1 MKNNPLVS
9 ILIPTYNSVDFVEDT
24 VRSIMNQTYTNIEIV
39 IVDDASTDG
48 TMKILEKLSKEDKR
62 IKLLQNKK
70 NLGITDNMNNGIHK
84 CNGKYIAILDGDD
97 WAYPYRIEEQV
108 KLMEK
113 DEEVVLS

>member
-62 IKLLQNKK
+62 IKLLQNKR
-70 NLGITDNMNNGIHK
+70 T
-84 CNGKYIAILDGDD
+84 
-97 WAYPYRIEEQV
+97 
-108 KLMEK
+108 
-113 DEEVVLS
+113 